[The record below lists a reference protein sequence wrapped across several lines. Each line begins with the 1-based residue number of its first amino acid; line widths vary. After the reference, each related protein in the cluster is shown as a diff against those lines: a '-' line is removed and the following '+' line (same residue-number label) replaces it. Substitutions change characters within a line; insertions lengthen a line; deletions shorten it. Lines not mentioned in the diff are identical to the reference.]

1 MRMSYLDGIH
11 IPAFDSGEAGAT
23 LAKVDELRIGDD
35 RTAAVYPDRAGAQ
48 PIAVDFLGS
57 PNLAEDMFRP
67 VEQTIRLAQNIQVRD
82 EQGVILLRAGSE
94 VTVGTKP
101 GQVDPA
107 WLAHQPMLDLE
118 HERNQK
124 SITKRQAVLTRVR
137 KAQDEAKKRG
147 HHAVQ
152 RVGQR
157 ERRFGEHGIV

>member
-1 MRMSYLDGIH
+1 MSHDTPKT
-11 IPAFDSGEAGAT
+11 PAKT
-23 LAKVDELRIGDD
+23 PAKP
-35 RTAAVYPDRAGAQ
+35 TAKA
-48 PIAVDFLGS
+48 
-57 PNLAEDMFRP
+57 AEQKPTGPRP
-67 VEQTIRLAQNIQVRD
+67 VEQTIRLAQNIQVRAED
-82 EQGVILLRAGSE
+82 GVVLLRAGSE
-94 VTVGTKP
+94 VVVGTKP

-107 WLAHQPMLDLE
+107 WLTHQPMLDLE

>member
-1 MRMSYLDGIH
+1 MSNETPKP
-11 IPAFDSGEAGAT
+11 PAKPA
-23 LAKVDELRIGDD
+23 AKTPTKT
-35 RTAAVYPDRAGAQ
+35 TAAKKATGP
-48 PIAVDFLGS
+48 
-57 PNLAEDMFRP
+57 RP

-82 EQGVILLRAGSE
+82 EQGIILLRAGTE
-94 VTVGTKP
+94 VVVGTKP

-137 KAQDEAKKRG
+137 KAQEEAKKRG